1 MNIKILAIVDEENA
15 NDIMSILTELKKYS
29 IQPIIT
35 SNILDGIDLF
45 IENNPPILILDD
57 KLEGFMLA
65 KTINDMQNNKTV
77 IFMLTKL
84 EKILLSKEHLNIN
97 FYIPK
102 PLNRIFLQVTIMSY
116 LKNYIFIEKENLEIE
131 RAVKKQAEN
140 LPNKIDNDFI
150 KINYIY
156 SPYNKLSG
164 DKLKLLSDEKNNKY
178 YGIVIDCTGHDL
190 LAWQQTGTVEIMF
203 KYALT
208 FLKQGIFTSIKE
220 VLEDVNKNLVSE
232 EIYVAA
238 TVFKID
244 LNQKLIK
251 YVSAGIPNFFIKYKN
266 SATYEKKFM
275 KGKVLGYKI
284 DAKYLE
290 HTIEICN
297 IEKIIF
303 TTDGLTDTLNIKKNI
318 KSDDIS
324 AFFITFK

>member
-150 KINYIY
+150 KIN
-156 SPYNKLSG
+156 
-164 DKLKLLSDEKNNKY
+164 
-178 YGIVIDCTGHDL
+178 
-190 LAWQQTGTVEIMF
+190 
-203 KYALT
+203 
-208 FLKQGIFTSIKE
+208 
-220 VLEDVNKNLVSE
+220 
-232 EIYVAA
+232 
-238 TVFKID
+238 
-244 LNQKLIK
+244 
-251 YVSAGIPNFFIKYKN
+251 
-266 SATYEKKFM
+266 
-275 KGKVLGYKI
+275 
-284 DAKYLE
+284 
-290 HTIEICN
+290 
-297 IEKIIF
+297 
-303 TTDGLTDTLNIKKNI
+303 
-318 KSDDIS
+318 
-324 AFFITFK
+324 

>member
-116 LKNYIFIEKENLEIE
+116 LKNYIFIEKENRE
-131 RAVKKQAEN
+131 
-140 LPNKIDNDFI
+140 
-150 KINYIY
+150 
-156 SPYNKLSG
+156 SC
-164 DKLKLLSDEKNNKY
+164 EK
-178 YGIVIDCTGHDL
+178 
-190 LAWQQTGTVEIMF
+190 
-203 KYALT
+203 
-208 FLKQGIFTSIKE
+208 TSR
-220 VLEDVNKNLVSE
+220 
-232 EIYVAA
+232 
-238 TVFKID
+238 
-244 LNQKLIK
+244 
-251 YVSAGIPNFFIKYKN
+251 
-266 SATYEKKFM
+266 KF
-275 KGKVLGYKI
+275 
-284 DAKYLE
+284 AK
-290 HTIEICN
+290 
-297 IEKIIF
+297 
-303 TTDGLTDTLNIKKNI
+303 
-318 KSDDIS
+318 
-324 AFFITFK
+324 

>member
-131 RAVKKQAEN
+131 RAVKNKQ
-140 LPNKIDNDFI
+140 KI
-150 KINYIY
+150 
-156 SPYNKLSG
+156 
-164 DKLKLLSDEKNNKY
+164 
-178 YGIVIDCTGHDL
+178 C
-190 LAWQQTGTVEIMF
+190 Q
-203 KYALT
+203 
-208 FLKQGIFTSIKE
+208 
-220 VLEDVNKNLVSE
+220 
-232 EIYVAA
+232 
-238 TVFKID
+238 
-244 LNQKLIK
+244 
-251 YVSAGIPNFFIKYKN
+251 
-266 SATYEKKFM
+266 
-275 KGKVLGYKI
+275 
-284 DAKYLE
+284 
-290 HTIEICN
+290 
-297 IEKIIF
+297 
-303 TTDGLTDTLNIKKNI
+303 I
-318 KSDDIS
+318 KSIM
-324 AFFITFK
+324 IL

>member
-156 SPYNKLSG
+156 IHYNK
-164 DKLKLLSDEKNNKY
+164 
-178 YGIVIDCTGHDL
+178 
-190 LAWQQTGTVEIMF
+190 
-203 KYALT
+203 
-208 FLKQGIFTSIKE
+208 
-220 VLEDVNKNLVSE
+220 
-232 EIYVAA
+232 
-238 TVFKID
+238 
-244 LNQKLIK
+244 
-251 YVSAGIPNFFIKYKN
+251 
-266 SATYEKKFM
+266 
-275 KGKVLGYKI
+275 
-284 DAKYLE
+284 
-290 HTIEICN
+290 
-297 IEKIIF
+297 
-303 TTDGLTDTLNIKKNI
+303 
-318 KSDDIS
+318 
-324 AFFITFK
+324 